1 MRFDEAYQAWGQE
14 DKNRELYKN
23 TKTVVRKAI
32 WTLPTNQPC
41 SYFTLA
47 VLARAFTASTLPP
60 ADKAKAASVICH
72 VLKYAHTVDPDHN
85 PNPGFIYSDI
95 NDYAGPN
102 NTIEREGKER
112 TPEMCLASKE
122 TSEPVAEPEEKVK
135 PEAKAKRDGGKAAKD
150 AEKAVVQIDPISL
163 KVIKV
168 WPSTN
173 AVTKQLGIQNI
184 KRAIER
190 HGQSGGYYWC
200 RLGEEK
206 GFKPMDN
213 RVKKVAEKIF
223 SPIVVQKPEPAPAP
237 EPVIEDVRECP
248 TLLSATDEEIIEEIR
263 RRGWKG
269 TFSIVK
275 TIELN

>member
-1 MRFDEAYQAWGQE
+1 MRLDEAYQRWGSE
-14 DKNRELYKN
+14 SKNRELFKN
-23 TKTVVRKAI
+23 TKDVFRKAT
-32 WTLPTNQPC
+32 WKLPTNQPC
-41 SYFTLA
+41 SYYTLP
-47 VLARAFTASTLPP
+47 VLARAFAASTL
-60 ADKAKAASVICH
+60 AHSDKVNAASVMCH

-102 NTIEREGKER
+102 NTIEREKPAEE
-112 TPEMCLASKE
+112 TP
-122 TSEPVAEPEEKVK
+122 EPVAEPE
-135 PEAKAKRDGGKAAKD
+135 AKAKHIVELAKCDGGKTAKD
-150 AEKAVVQIDPISL
+150 AEGVVVQIDPISL
-163 KVIKV
+163 KVINV
-168 WPSTN
+168 WPSAH
-173 AVTKQLGIQNI
+173 AVTKVLGIQNI

-213 RVKKVAEKIF
+213 RVKKVAETR
-223 SPIVVQKPEPAPAP
+223 VEQNPEPAPAP

>member
-1 MRFDEAYQAWGQE
+1 M
-14 DKNRELYKN
+14 
-23 TKTVVRKAI
+23 
-32 WTLPTNQPC
+32 
-41 SYFTLA
+41 
-47 VLARAFTASTLPP
+47 PP
-60 ADKAKAASVICH
+60 ADKAKAASVVWH

-102 NTIEREGKER
+102 NTIEREKPAEE
-112 TPEMCLASKE
+112 TPEPA
-122 TSEPVAEPEEKVK
+122 AEPEEKVK

-150 AEKAVVQIDPISL
+150 AERAVVQIDPISL

-200 RLGEEK
+200 RFGEEK

-213 RVKKVAEKIF
+213 RVEKVAEKIF
-223 SPIVVQKPEPAPAP
+223 ETRVEQKPEPAPVP
-237 EPVIEDVRECP
+237 EPAAEELHLEGK
-248 TLLSATDEEIIEEIR
+248 LLTRATDEEIIEEIR

-269 TFSIVK
+269 TFSFVK